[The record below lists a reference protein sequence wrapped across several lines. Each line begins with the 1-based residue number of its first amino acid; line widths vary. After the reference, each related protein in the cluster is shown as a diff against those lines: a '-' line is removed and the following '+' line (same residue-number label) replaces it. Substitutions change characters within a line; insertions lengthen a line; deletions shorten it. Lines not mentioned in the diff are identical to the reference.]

1 MRAIFACDS
10 LADEQLRREINSGL
24 QVVEN
29 WNSASDKIFYGREG
43 VLTGADREHPEVSM
57 LAPPLAPVMTSS
69 LPPTAAEG
77 FVYHLA

>member
-1 MRAIFACDS
+1 MPGFAGRFRQ
-10 LADEQLRREINSGL
+10 A
-24 QVVEN
+24 
-29 WNSASDKIFYGREG
+29 YGREG